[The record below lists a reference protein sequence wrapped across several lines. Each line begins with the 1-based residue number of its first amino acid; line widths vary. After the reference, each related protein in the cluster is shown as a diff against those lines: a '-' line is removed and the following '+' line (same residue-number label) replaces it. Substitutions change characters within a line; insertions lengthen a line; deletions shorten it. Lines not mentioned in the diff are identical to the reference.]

1 MILTCFAEY
10 ICENIHIYDFLS
22 QLKSW
27 TVLIATLILRRG
39 WQNSYILYKKITWLL
54 LTWRYCLPEIFR
66 LQEHKG
72 LQNLFST
79 YCIASYIISRYTLNF
94 HYLIP
99 VRRCTSNSLALTGMG
114 LFQIRKI
121 AWCACVGNAGNV
133 FPATAGKRSRHALRH
148 VRDAWRDRQLAVSF
162 KVGGGKKRSRHS
174 WRMRNPQICVSGKRP
189 NVHLWPVSLPLR

>member
-1 MILTCFAEY
+1 M
-10 ICENIHIYDFLS
+10 
-22 QLKSW
+22 
-27 TVLIATLILRRG
+27 
-39 WQNSYILYKKITWLL
+39 
-54 LTWRYCLPEIFR
+54 TWRNSLPEIFR

-99 VRRCTSNSLALTGMG
+99 VRRCTSNSLAFTGMG

-133 FPATAGKRSRHALRH
+133 FPATAGKRSRHALRY

-162 KVGGGKKRSRHS
+162 KVGGG
-174 WRMRNPQICVSGKRP
+174 GKTFPAFLAHARP
-189 NVHLWPVSLPLR
+189 ANLRIWQEAQCSPWACQFLSSISCIN